1 MNLPQIVE
9 VKGIR
14 VLTTR
19 QIAEAYEVKEIQI
32 HQNFKNNR
40 VRFVEGKHYISLTGD
55 ELKEVK
61 KHLEKIEVVKI
72 ELHTCI
78 SGLKK
83 ELCSMRNPLTRTR
96 HGRYM
101 IIWLTSISELRKKN
115 RRFQKRKK

>member
-61 KHLEKIEVVKI
+61 KHLEK
-72 ELHTCI
+72 
-78 SGLKK
+78 
-83 ELCSMRNPLTRTR
+83 
-96 HGRYM
+96 
-101 IIWLTSISELRKKN
+101 N
-115 RRFQKRKK
+115 RGGQK

>member
-61 KHLEKIEVVKI
+61 KHLEKIEVVK
-72 ELHTCI
+72 
-78 SGLKK
+78 
-83 ELCSMRNPLTRTR
+83 NRTS
-96 HGRYM
+96 HLYL
-101 IIWLTSISELRKKN
+101 WTE
-115 RRFQKRKK
+115 KRSFAPCEIP